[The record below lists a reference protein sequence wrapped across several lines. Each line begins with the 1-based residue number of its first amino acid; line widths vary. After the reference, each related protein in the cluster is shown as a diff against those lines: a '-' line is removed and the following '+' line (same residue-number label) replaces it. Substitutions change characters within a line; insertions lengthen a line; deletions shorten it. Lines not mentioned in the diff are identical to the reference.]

1 MKKELEDI
9 LRAVEAAQRQVD
21 LAKQRRAAD
30 GIYSET
36 LDDAELGLAWV
47 KGKLQQLI
55 AKHRDTS

>member
-30 GIYSET
+30 GADLET

-47 KGKLQQLI
+47 TGKLQKLI
-55 AKHRDTS
+55 AKQRDTS